1 MSPSIRHNLIATAL
15 PDFRNLGV
23 WLRVLLGVN
32 LLGLLWVVARNGDWH
47 LLPGEFVD
55 IALWLEPPLFV
66 LLPLLHLL
74 STRLA
79 ELPPRLGKL
88 TVMCLALLVA
98 GAQHL
103 AFSFSFLIAETSLA
117 RALFWAALTTGVMLV
132 YFALRSALYSPA
144 LAEARLLALTA
155 RIRPHFLYN
164 SLNAVLGVMRRDPR
178 RAETALEELSDLFR
192 VLMKENRELV
202 QLSDEIGLARQYL
215 ELEKLRL
222 GERLR
227 IDWQIDAC
235 PPDTLMPPLMLQP
248 LLENAVYYGIEPSEM
263 PATITVSV
271 GTQGKRVRI
280 AIANPTPAGTGAI
293 HVGTQGRGNQMAL
306 ANIRERL
313 MLFYDLEAD
322 LSVLERDGSY
332 TVTVDLPLRRRDQA

>member
-1 MSPSIRHNLIATAL
+1 MSPSIRHNLLATAL

-23 WLRVLLGVN
+23 WLRILLGVN
-32 LLGLLWVVARNGDWH
+32 LLGLLWVLARNNDWH
-47 LLPGEFVD
+47 LLAGEFID
-55 IALWLEPPLFV
+55 IALWLEPPLFM
-66 LLPLLHLL
+66 LLPLLHLFNP
-74 STRLA
+74 RLA
-79 ELPPRLGKL
+79 NLPPRLGKL
-88 TVMCLALLVA
+88 AIICLALLVV

-103 AFSFSFLIAETSLA
+103 AFSFSLLIDSSALSRSLM
-117 RALFWAALTTGVMLV
+117 WAALMTVCMLI

-202 QLSDEIGLARQYL
+202 PLSDEIGLARQYL
-215 ELEKLRL
+215 ELERLRL

-227 IDWQIDAC
+227 VDWQIDAC
-235 PPDTLMPPLMLQP
+235 PPDMLVPPLMLQP
-248 LLENAVYYGIEPSEM
+248 LLENAVYYGVEPSET
-263 PATITVSV
+263 PAIVTVCI
-271 GTQGKRVRI
+271 GMQGKRVRVS
-280 AIANPTPAGTGAI
+280 IANPLHAGV
-293 HVGTQGRGNQMAL
+293 HSHGNQMAL

-322 LSVLERDGSY
+322 LSVHEHNGSY
-332 TVTVDLPLRRRDQA
+332 TVTVELPLRRKEQA

>member
-1 MSPSIRHNLIATAL
+1 MSPSIRHNLLATAL

-23 WLRVLLGVN
+23 WLRILLGAN
-32 LLGLLWVVARNGDWH
+32 LLGLLWVLARNGD
-47 LLPGEFVD
+47 LRQLPSEFVD

-66 LLPLLHLL
+66 VLPLLHLL
-74 STRLA
+74 NPWLA
-79 ELPPRLGKL
+79 ATHPVRGKL
-88 TVMCLALLVA
+88 LVMSLILLVVGAQHVIFSTAFSPLIEVSGLSRALLWAVLVALALL
-98 GAQHL
+98 G
-103 AFSFSFLIAETSLA
+103 
-117 RALFWAALTTGVMLV
+117 
-132 YFALRSALYSPA
+132 YFALRSTLYSPA

-164 SLNAVLGVMRRDPR
+164 SLNAVLGVMRHDPR

-202 QLSDEIGLARQYL
+202 PLSDEIGLARQYL

-248 LLENAVYYGIEPSEM
+248 LLENAVYYGIEPATA
-263 PATITVSV
+263 PATVIVSV
-271 GTQGKRVRI
+271 GTQGQRVRI
-280 AIANPTPAGTGAI
+280 AIANPVHA
-293 HVGTQGRGNQMAL
+293 HVHSHGNHMAL
-306 ANIRERL
+306 ANIKERL

-322 LSVLERDGSY
+322 LSVREQDGWY
-332 TVTVDLPLRRRDQA
+332 TVAVELPLRRQGAA